1 MRTSSWMVV
10 IVAAFAIGI
19 GNTSF
24 AQRGG
29 RGGGGAGGGGRGG
42 MGGAPGGGARGGGGF
57 GGGPGGGSRGG
68 GGFEGGPGGGRGGP
82 GGGFGGGPGG
92 PGGGQHPSGGFGGG
106 FSSGSM
112 DRQLGGRDAMGPY
125 GGSGGARPGF
135 GAGGEERPGAGVGP
149 RPGVGAERPVGG
161 VGPRPGVGAERPVGG
176 VGARP
181 GVDNGALARPGYGAG
196 MRPGVPGYGG
206 YGGGYGADR
215 YAAAAYGTRYMSS
228 AALANQAVAV
238 RSAQYAT
245 YNAAKFA
252 SYSTAWTAA
261 NYTNASLY
269 THPGYAN
276 LAVGL
281 KMDAQPVPYD
291 YGGNVVMQGNSVYV
305 NGDATGTAQEYA
317 DQSSQLAAAGRT
329 AEPDE
334 NSKWLPLGVF
344 ALVEGDAT
352 NSDDVFQ
359 IAVNPQGIIRGNY
372 HQVSSDQVVKIVGS
386 VDKKTQR
393 ASWTIGDDETPVYD
407 AGIANL
413 TKDETPILIH
423 LQDGQSRQMNLVR
436 LEQPA
441 K

>member
-1 MRTSSWMVV
+1 MRTGSWIVV
-10 IVAAFAIGI
+10 IVAVATIGI
-19 GNTSF
+19 ENTNF

-29 RGGGGAGGGGRGG
+29 RGGGGGGGRGG
-42 MGGAPGGGARGGGGF
+42 MGGGGPGGGARGGGGGFGGGSGGGARGGGGF
-57 GGGPGGGSRGG
+57 GGGPGGGAR
-68 GGFEGGPGGGRGGP
+68 GGPGSGGFDR
-82 GGGFGGGPGG
+82 GGGFGGGSGAR
-92 PGGGQHPSGGFGGG
+92 PSGGLGGG
-106 FSSGSM
+106 FSPGSM
-112 DRQLGGRDAMGPY
+112 ERRPEGMGQF
-125 GGSGGARPGF
+125 GSSGGARPGF
-135 GAGGEERPGAGVGP
+135 GAAGEGRPGT
-149 RPGVGAERPVGG
+149 GA
-161 VGPRPGVGAERPVGG
+161 GPRPGVGAERPVGG

-181 GVDNGALARPGYGAG
+181 GVENPGNAIGARPGYGAG

-206 YGGGYGADR
+206 YGAGV
-215 YAAAAYGTRYMSS
+215 AAAGAYGTRYMSS
-228 AALANQAVAV
+228 AALADQAVAV

-245 YNAAKFA
+245 YNAAMFA
-252 SYSTAWTAA
+252 NRSTAWTAA
-261 NYTNASLY
+261 NFTNASLY

-291 YGGNVVMQGNSVYV
+291 YGGNVVVQGDSVYV
-305 NGDATGTAQEYA
+305 NGDTTGTTQEYA

-329 AEPDE
+329 VEPAE

-359 IAVNPQGIIRGNY
+359 ITVNPQGIIRGNY

-386 VDKKTQR
+386 VDTKTQR

-413 TKDETPILIH
+413 TKDATPILIH
-423 LQDGQSRQMNLVR
+423 LKDGQTRQMNLVR